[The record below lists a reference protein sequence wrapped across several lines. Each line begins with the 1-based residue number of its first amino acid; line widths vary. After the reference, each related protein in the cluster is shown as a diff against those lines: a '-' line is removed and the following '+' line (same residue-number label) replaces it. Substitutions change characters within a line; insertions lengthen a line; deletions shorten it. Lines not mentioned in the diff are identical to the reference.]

1 MLGSVHSFVQGFV
14 SFTVAGI
21 ETIVP
26 CHFKMFFRDML
37 DQKFYK
43 IQRRNSFFNVC
54 IILVPVVMESDEV
67 TIIGINPGSSNH
79 RAAQITGDIFHDG
92 IRVTE
97 VRFCIDIETIF
108 VFFIDGSLDLFK
120 RGADAFF
127 HFTQQGSLESLAQIR
142 IVEVP
147 DISPEAVIRE
157 ATFRKEAVDM
167 GIPMER
173 TTKGMEDT
181 DKAGDKVFGHIQREK
196 HTEDDTADG
205 LKETV

>member
-108 VFFIDGSLDLFK
+108 VFFIDGNPGLFK
-120 RGADAFF
+120 SGADAFSLFPF
-127 HFTQQGSLESLAQIR
+127 HAAGQPGKPCADKGSGSA
-142 IVEVP
+142 
-147 DISPEAVIRE
+147 
-157 ATFRKEAVDM
+157 
-167 GIPMER
+167 
-173 TTKGMEDT
+173 
-181 DKAGDKVFGHIQREK
+181 
-196 HTEDDTADG
+196 
-205 LKETV
+205 